1 MRQYITI
8 RENVINMDVI
18 EILKKYKKEIEKE
31 YAVGKIGVFGSYA
44 KGTQTE
50 SSDIDILVEFK
61 DPTYDNLIDLAF
73 YLEDLYGKKINLITI
88 KGMSPNI
95 LPFVEKEVCWC

>member
-1 MRQYITI
+1 M

-18 EILKKYKKEIEKE
+18 GILKKCRKKIEKE
-31 YAVGKIGVFGSYA
+31 YAVERIGVFGSYA
-44 KGTQTE
+44 KGNQTE

-73 YLEDLYGKKINLITI
+73 YLEELYGKKIDLITV
-88 KGMSPNI
+88 KGLSPYI
-95 LPFVEKEVCWC
+95 LPSVEKEVIWC

>member
-1 MRQYITI
+1 
-8 RENVINMDVI
+8 MDVI
-18 EILKKYKKEIEKE
+18 EILKKCMKKIEKE
-31 YAVGKIGVFGSYA
+31 YSVKKIGVFGSYA

-73 YLEDLYGKKINLITI
+73 YLEDLYRKKINLITL
-88 KGMSPNI
+88 KGMSPYL
-95 LPFVEKEVCWC
+95 LPIVEKEVCWC

>member
-1 MRQYITI
+1 
-8 RENVINMDVI
+8 MDVI
-18 EILKKYKKEIEKE
+18 GILKKCRKKIEKE
-31 YAVGKIGVFGSYA
+31 YSVEKIGVFGSYA

-73 YLEDLYGKKINLITI
+73 YLDDLYRKKINLITL
-88 KGMSPNI
+88 KGMSPYL
-95 LPFVEKEVCWC
+95 LPIVEKEVCWC